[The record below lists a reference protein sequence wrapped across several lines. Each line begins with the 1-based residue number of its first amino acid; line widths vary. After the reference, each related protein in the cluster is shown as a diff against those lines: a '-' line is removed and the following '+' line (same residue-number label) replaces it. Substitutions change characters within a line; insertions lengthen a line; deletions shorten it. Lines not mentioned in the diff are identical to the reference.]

1 MGTDMLSEILFLA
14 DAGIIAGARDHDG
27 NFAVEIKT
35 NNPTIES
42 KDIDPK
48 DLADSLGRFLY
59 YEGIHYRTEEA
70 YVTAI
75 ETFFGNLKKY
85 LLPESKLIEEIKKRI
100 KYYQNQ
106 YCGSEE

>member
-42 KDIDPK
+42 DV
-48 DLADSLGRFLY
+48 AFNRRSLRLKRQYGENWPGMILKRSNNRKALRQNGKKFLKQKG
-59 YEGIHYRTEEA
+59 EDTK
-70 YVTAI
+70 TD
-75 ETFFGNLKKY
+75 NK
-85 LLPESKLIEEIKKRI
+85 
-100 KYYQNQ
+100 
-106 YCGSEE
+106 